1 MKSLRLSLVAWC
13 AFSSVCTAQ
22 FIPGVT
28 TTTNMGTWFSY
39 NIANLTNGVGLSAMT
54 ISATHSA
61 NWQDMWIS
69 NQITTGWLQ
78 FDLGAVVQL
87 SGAVVWNYNSSISLA
102 RGVQL
107 MNLSTSTDGINFT
120 PPLAVTVPQ
129 GTAVPIPGY
138 LIGISAVAARYVKFD
153 ILSNYGDSYTG
164 LSDVQFLA
172 GAGSVVATNTTL
184 GQGCIRAASSF
195 YEFFSSP
202 ASFDLSNSA
211 ISMAFTGTGYVVLPG
226 LTAYVPPSGAATT
239 LALSDDS
246 EVSVALSGTLPHAG
260 GTTSSLQ
267 VCSNGFVSVAAG
279 NGTSFT
285 PDVATMLAAPQT
297 AWWNWHDYNPATAG
311 SGQVKFEQIGGIAYV
326 TWDGVYDF
334 GGTSAANANTFQFQ
348 FELATGFVHLV
359 FQSMSTQGN
368 ARLVGYSPGGPSI
381 DPGNSDLSVAV
392 PATFTIGLT
401 DVLPLALAGGSRPV
415 LGTNWTLNVTNVPA
429 TGTIGLDVFGLS
441 DPNIPDLGFLGAP
454 GCGTRASLD
463 LMNLWLVAG
472 ATHNYSLPLPNNPA
486 LVNLHLYT
494 QAVVLQPGVNSL
506 LGGVITSNGI
516 DGVLGNL

>member
-1 MKSLRLSLVAWC
+1 
-13 AFSSVCTAQ
+13 
-22 FIPGVT
+22 
-28 TTTNMGTWFSY
+28 
-39 NIANLTNGVGLSAMT
+39 
-54 ISATHSA
+54 
-61 NWQDMWIS
+61 
-69 NQITTGWLQ
+69 
-78 FDLGAVVQL
+78 
-87 SGAVVWNYNSSISLA
+87 
-102 RGVQL
+102 

-226 LTAYVPPSGAATT
+226 LTAFVPPSGAATT
-239 LALSDDS
+239 LGLSDDS

-494 QAVVLQPGVNSL
+494 QADRAPARRQLAARRRDHVERHRRRARQPVGPRRGSRSALPADDEQPPPVRWSVS
-506 LGGVITSNGI
+506 GRSGSGTGWRRRRADRAGASPRRTRWPVGKRAGTAPPSRAG
-516 DGVLGNL
+516 DREGSTCRRSRARRRSPRA

>member
-1 MKSLRLSLVAWC
+1 MKSLRLTLVAWC

-28 TTTNMGTWFSY
+28 TTTSMGTWFSY

-54 ISATHSA
+54 LTATHSA

-87 SGAVVWNYNSSISLA
+87 GGIVVWNYNSSISLA

-107 MNLSTSTDGINFT
+107 MNVSTSTDGLTFT
-120 PPLAVTVPQ
+120 PPSAVTVPQ
-129 GTAVPIPGY
+129 GTAQPIPGY
-138 LIGISAVAARYVKFD
+138 LIGTGAVAARYVKFD
-153 ILSNYGDSYTG
+153 ILSNYGDTYTG

-195 YEFFSSP
+195 YEFFSSS

-211 ISMAFTGTGYVVLPG
+211 ISMVYTGSGYIVLPG
-226 LTAYVPPSGAATT
+226 MTAYVPPSGAATT
-239 LALSDDS
+239 LALTDDS
-246 EVSVALSGTLPHAG
+246 DVSVALSSTFPYAG
-260 GTTSSLQ
+260 GTTSSLR

-279 NGTSFT
+279 NGTAFT

-297 AWWNWHDYNPATAG
+297 AWWNWHDYNPAAAG
-311 SGQVKFEQIGGIAYV
+311 SGQVKYEQIGGIAYV
-326 TWDGVYDF
+326 TWDGVYDY

-348 FELATGFVHLV
+348 FETGTGFVHLV
-359 FQSMSTQGN
+359 FGSLSTLGN

-381 DPGNSDLSVAV
+381 DPGNTDLSAAV
-392 PATFTIGLT
+392 PATFSIGAA
-401 DVLPLALAGGSRPV
+401 DILPLTLAGGSRPV
-415 LGTNWTLNVTNVPA
+415 IGNSWTLNVTNVPA
-429 TGTIGLDVFGLS
+429 TGTLGIDVFGLS

-463 LMNLWLVAG
+463 LLNVWIVAG
-472 ATHNYSLPLPNNPA
+472 ATHNYSLLLPNSPA
-486 LVNLHLYT
+486 LVNLHVYT
-494 QAVVLQPGVNSL
+494 QALVLQPGVNTL

-516 DGVLGNL
+516 DGLIGDL